1 MNFEWSTENPEICI
15 LNAGGRW
22 NRHIVREEFSVKL
35 GTTGLVVSFPV
46 GWTTDFTSSP
56 AWARGFVSQLGAHA
70 PASLIHDRLL
80 DLGHPREFARN
91 VMNEQLK
98 ELSLVPIWRR
108 QIIVLGV
115 FFNDQLIRIKK
126 S

>member
-1 MNFEWSTENPEICI
+1 MEFEWSTENPEIRI

-22 NRHIVREEFSVKL
+22 NKHEVREEFSVYCREFNL
-35 GTTGLVVSFPV
+35 RLVFPV

-56 AWARGFVSQLGAHA
+56 AWARGFVSQLGSHS

-80 DLGHPREFARN
+80 DLGHPRNFARK
-91 VMNEQLK
+91 VMSAQLK

-115 FFNDQLIRIKK
+115 FLNDQLIETKQ